1 MSPDLRS
8 TYLGL
13 QLKSPLVASAS
24 PLTGT
29 IDSLAALEE
38 AGAAAVVLPS
48 LFEEQIEHEETAV
61 HDILEQGS
69 QSFGEALTYF
79 PEMDDYNTG
88 PGAYLEHVAAA
99 KAALSIPV
107 IASINGVTPG
117 GWVRYA
123 ELLQEAGAD
132 AIELNVYAVETDPYA
147 SSASVE
153 DRTLRLVSKVS
164 GALTVPLAVKV
175 GPYYT
180 AFANTASR
188 LADAG
193 AAGLV
198 LFNRFLQPDIDL
210 ETMTVRP
217 ELHLSSNDE
226 MRLPLRWIAILHGRV
241 PVSLAATSG
250 VQSRDDAVKLLLAGA
265 DVVMLASALLR
276 SGPGLLSEITD
287 GLSEWLGERDYA
299 SVEQL
304 KGSMSQETCGDP
316 RAFERAQ
323 YVRALVDYQT
333 GARKAR

>member
-1 MSPDLRS
+1 M
-8 TYLGL
+8 
-13 QLKSPLVASAS
+13 
-24 PLTGT
+24 
-29 IDSLAALEE
+29 LER
-38 AGAAAVVLPS
+38 GA
-48 LFEEQIEHEETAV
+48 
-61 HDILEQGS
+61 

-88 PGAYLEHVAAA
+88 PEAYVEHVAAA
-99 KAALSIPV
+99 KEALSIPV
-107 IASINGVTPG
+107 IASINGVSPG
-117 GWVRYA
+117 GWIRYA
-123 ELLQEAGAD
+123 ELLQQAGAD

-153 DRTLRLVSKVS
+153 DRTLRLVSKVH

-198 LFNRFLQPDIDL
+198 MFNRFLQPDIDL
-210 ETMTVRP
+210 ETMTVKP
-217 ELHLSSNDE
+217 ELHLSRNEE
-226 MRLPLRWIAILHGRV
+226 MQLPLRWIAILRGRV

-250 VQSRDDAVKLLLAGA
+250 VQTTDDVVKLLLAGA
-265 DVVMLASALLR
+265 DAVMLASALLR
-276 SGPGLLSEITD
+276 RGPELLGELTD
-287 GLSEWLGERDYA
+287 GLSAWLTEREYS

-304 KGSMSQETCGDP
+304 KGSMSQESCGDS

-323 YVRALVDYQT
+323 YVRAIVDYQLRGRT
-333 GARKAR
+333 IE

>member
-1 MSPDLRS
+1 MSPDLRT

-24 PLTGT
+24 PLTGNVET
-29 IDSLAALEE
+29 LKALEE

-48 LFEEQIEHEETAV
+48 LFEEQIEHEETTV
-61 HDILEQGS
+61 HDMLEQGV

-99 KAALSIPV
+99 KKALSIPV

-123 ELLQEAGAD
+123 ELLQHAGAD
-132 AIELNVYAVETDPYA
+132 AIELNVYAVETDRYA
-147 SSASVE
+147 SAASVE
-153 DRTLRLVSKVS
+153 DRTLRLVSRMH
-164 GALTVPLAVKV
+164 GALSVPLAVKV

-180 AFANTASR
+180 AFANTAAR
-188 LADAG
+188 LAEAG

-210 ETMTVRP
+210 EAMTVRP
-217 ELHLSSNDE
+217 ELQLSTNEE
-226 MRLPLRWIAILHGRV
+226 MRLPLRWIAILRGRV
-241 PVSLAATSG
+241 PLSLAATSG
-250 VQSRDDAVKLLLAGA
+250 VQTRDDVLKLVLAGA

-276 SGPGLLSEITD
+276 EGPGLLRELTQ
-287 GLSEWLGERDYA
+287 GLAEWLEERDYA

-316 RAFERAQ
+316 RAFERTH
-323 YVRALVDYQT
+323 YVRALVDYQSQART
-333 GARKAR
+333 GG